1 MEHPAMDILTSPC
14 VAPDEAVTGPALLP
28 GRAAPK
34 AIVMV
39 SIGARAWRD
48 LPAETFA
55 RYAQITGADFY
66 LETQIPSAQELPLPA
81 MPDTPGRRNKI
92 AYASKAYFVFKY
104 LSMGYDKVIIVDDT
118 CIVSRIAPN
127 IFEIVPPMHCGFRTS
142 DRKSARKSFEAIRA
156 FQTKREEDP
165 LSFDATQYMNSGFML
180 YDASMRSAFAPE
192 RIIDAKEL
200 LYSKFPNQ
208 TLTYYLLKRSS
219 TKLFRLPEGFNV
231 VPANHLS
238 RRRRKS
244 IQDVRPHLG
253 KANVYHVTSAY
264 VHRMEIIEQI
274 YDHVTREWLQD
285 QPYSAGPFC
294 PETFALR
301 REVLALRAKN
311 ASSKNVHENTMP
323 LWLRRMERSLSS
335 RIVRPFREL
344 AHALTNVRS

>member
-1 MEHPAMDILTSPC
+1 MGVPTFAC
-14 VAPDEAVTGPALLP
+14 VGATQPALFLD
-28 GRAAPK
+28 RAAPK

-66 LETQIPSAQELPLPA
+66 LETQLPSAHEFPLPA
-81 MPDTPGRRNKI
+81 MPDTPGRSNKV

-104 LSMGYDKVIIVDDT
+104 LSMGYDKVLIVDDT
-118 CIVSRIAPN
+118 CIVSRGTPN
-127 IFEIVPPMHCGFRTS
+127 VFRIVPPMHCGFRTS
-142 DRKSARKSFEAIRA
+142 DRKSARKSFQAIRA
-156 FQTKREEDP
+156 FQARRGEEP
-165 LSFDATQYMNSGFML
+165 VSFDAKQYMNSGFML
-180 YDASMRSAFAPE
+180 YDASMQSAFAPE

-200 LYSKFPNQ
+200 LYCKFPNQ
-208 TLTYYLLKRSS
+208 TLTYYLLKRSG

-238 RRRRKS
+238 RGRRKS

-264 VHRMEIIEQI
+264 VYRMEIIEQI

-301 REVLALRAKN
+301 RKVLALSVMIA
-311 ASSKNVHENTMP
+311 ASKKAHERTMP
-323 LWLRRMERSLSS
+323 LWLRRMGRRLSS
-335 RIVRPFREL
+335 QIVRPFRGL
-344 AHALTNVRS
+344 VHALTNARR